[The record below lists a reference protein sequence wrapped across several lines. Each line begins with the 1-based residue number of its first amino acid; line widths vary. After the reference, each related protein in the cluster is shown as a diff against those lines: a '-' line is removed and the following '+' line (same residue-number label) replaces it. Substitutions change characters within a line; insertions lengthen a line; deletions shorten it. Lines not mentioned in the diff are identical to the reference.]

1 MVVNWVK
8 RQDAEV
14 ITQSLSPIFNW
25 LQQTAS
31 SGLSQRAVL
40 THVSADVQQKQQ
52 QQQQK
57 QQGKKTEKNKQT
69 TTKNKTA
76 V

>member
-1 MVVNWVK
+1 MVINWVK

-31 SGLSQRAVL
+31 SRLSQRAVL
-40 THVSADVQQKQQ
+40 THVSADVQQQ

-57 QQGKKTEKNKQT
+57 TREKTEKNKQT
-69 TTKNKTA
+69 TTKNKTE